1 MASVERAIDGP
12 LTDSAA
18 RGGMNKGEANHA
30 LRIGRQGEI
39 RQPPQ
44 RGQHYRMAGLN
55 VLTAI
60 VISGIPPISAK
71 QSDSG
76 NTPA

>member
-1 MASVERAIDGP
+1 
-12 LTDSAA
+12 
-18 RGGMNKGEANHA
+18 MNKGEADHALKNA
-30 LRIGRQGEI
+30 LRIGRPGEI
-39 RQPPQ
+39 RRPPQ
-44 RGQHYRMAGLN
+44 RGQHYRIVGLN

-71 QSDSG
+71 QSDRG